1 MKCYKCKTAIPD
13 DVDVCPRCGASQ
25 GFSSDLIYKAK
36 ENDQNAI
43 AELYNKTYSNVY
55 YTIKAIVKDDD
66 VVLDI
71 LQDSYLKA
79 FRSLDQLQDT
89 SKFRAWIKRIAHN
102 RAVDYLRQTK
112 AVNFSD
118 ISKDDTDIPLEF
130 EDTRPENL
138 PEVVIDQKETA
149 RLMAEILDSLPSD
162 QRACVSM
169 FYYEQMSVK
178 EIAEELGVSE
188 NTVKSRLNYGRKK
201 IETQVR
207 ALEKKGTKLYG
218 LAPLPFLLLLFK
230 SQEAYAAEIPA
241 ASALQGIS
249 SGLAVN
255 GASAATETAAK
266 TAASVAAK
274 TATKTAGA
282 AFKTKL
288 IAGVTAVAVVAG
300 GGAIAYNHFSNQPA
314 VVQEVRQEQV
324 LPDDFLVEMEG
335 LAKQHMENLAED
347 NERLTFRMDGGEM
360 DVEPT
365 YVYIENGTLQKDA
378 LLIETEGRCAFSIVY
393 EADIQIS
400 DDWYGFEANPDVA
413 HNYENAAIVFSLD
426 TYPNKFLQDDGSLVY
441 TIDDFGLY
449 GVYRSMDDYRDAVKQ
464 VADFTECKITD
475 IILP

>member
-1 MKCYKCKTAIPD
+1 MKCCKCKMIIPD
-13 DVDVCPRCGASQ
+13 NADVCPRCGASQ
-25 GFSSDLIYKAK
+25 GFSPELIRRAK
-36 ENDQNAI
+36 ENDQEAI
-43 AELYNKTYSNVY
+43 AELYNMTCSNVY

-66 VVLDI
+66 AVLDI

-79 FRSLDQLQDT
+79 FRSLDQLQD
-89 SKFRAWIKRIAHN
+89 SSSFRAWIKRIAHN
-102 RAVDYLRQTK
+102 RAVDHLRQTK

-130 EDTRPENL
+130 EDTRPEAL

-149 RLMAEILDSLPSD
+149 CLMAEILDSLPPD

-207 ALEKKGTKLYG
+207 VLEKKGIKLYG
-218 LAPLPFLLLLFK
+218 LAPIPFLLLLFK
-230 SQEAYAAEIPA
+230 SQEAHAAEIPA

-249 SGLAVN
+249 SGLAAN
-255 GASAATETAAK
+255 AAGAGTGPAAK
-266 TAASVAAK
+266 TTSSVAAK
-274 TATKTAGA
+274 TATRTAGTA
-282 AFKTKL
+282 IKTKL
-288 IAGVTAVAVVAG
+288 IAGAAAAAVAAG
-300 GGAIAYNHFSNQPA
+300 GVVAYNHFSDQSA
-314 VVQEVRQEQV
+314 AVQEARQEQV

-335 LAKQHMENLAED
+335 LAKQHIESLTED
-347 NERLTFRMDGGEM
+347 YERLTFRMDGGEM
-360 DVEPT
+360 DVEPA
-365 YVYIENGTLQKDA
+365 YLYIEDEMLQKDA

-393 EADIQIS
+393 EADIHIS

-426 TYPNKFLQDDGSLVY
+426 TYPNIFLQDDGSLVY
-441 TIDDFGLY
+441 TKDDFGLY

-464 VADFTECKITD
+464 IADFTECKITG
-475 IILP
+475 IVLP

>member
-1 MKCYKCKTAIPD
+1 MKCYKCKTTIPD
-13 DVDVCPRCGASQ
+13 DADVCPRCGASQ

-66 VVLDI
+66 AVLDI

-178 EIAEELGVSE
+178 EIAEELGISE

-218 LAPLPFLLLLFK
+218 LAPLPFLLLLFR

-241 ASALQGIS
+241 SSLLQSVS
-249 SGLAVN
+249 SGLAAQ
-255 GASAATETAAK
+255 GTG
-266 TAASVAAK
+266 TAASVA
-274 TATKTAGA
+274 TKTAGTTAGKVVTKA
-282 AFKTKL
+282 AGTALKTKL
-288 IAGVTAVAVVAG
+288 IAGAAAVAVAVG
-300 GGAIAYNHFSNQPA
+300 GGTAAYHHFVNQPPA
-314 VVQEVRQEQV
+314 IVQEEQI
-324 LPDDFLVEMEG
+324 LPQDFLENMEI
-335 LAKQHMENLAED
+335 LAAEKLSTVSSD
-347 NERLTFRMDGGEM
+347 NEFLELQLDNGEL
-360 DVEPT
+360 DIPIE
-365 YVYIENGTLQKDA
+365 YISIENAQLDKNAEFYETGGTAILY
-378 LLIETEGRCAFSIVY
+378 LVY
-393 EADIQIS
+393 EGDVHIS
-400 DDWYGFEANPDVA
+400 NDWSGFQSNDVSKVF
-413 HNYENAAIVFSLD
+413 NGAAIVFKLD
-426 TYPNKFLQDDGSLVY
+426 SWPLKFLREDGSVVY
-441 TIDDFGLY
+441 DRNDFQFY
-449 GVYRSMDDYRDAVKQ
+449 KIYPSRTAFEAEVNEDVHYVEHEHYRIK
-464 VADFTECKITD
+464 
-475 IILP
+475 LP